1 MIIRITI
8 RSRNDTTESPG
19 VNDTYKGG
27 MVGMTKVAG
36 EGVGGEEI
44 TVEYFPGTAVGEPG
58 DAGD

>member
-8 RSRNDTTESPG
+8 RTGHDTTESPG
-19 VNDTYKGG
+19 VYDTYKGG
-27 MVGMTKVAG
+27 MVGMTKVSG